1 MPTALELYAG
11 IGGFAAAA
19 AALDIAVVQS
29 IDIDPQA
36 LDVHRLNF
44 SATTEVAELESY
56 DVRSLRAD
64 LWWMSPPCRPFTR
77 RGQRRDIDD
86 PRAQSMLRSIE
97 QACDVRPEMLALENV
112 PPFVDSRACRWIC
125 DGLSGCGYHVAME
138 LRCPSELGIPNRR
151 ERAYLLASRRPLRP
165 LAPPLRD
172 TRQLSD
178 YLDSSR
184 DESLRLPAGIV
195 EQYAGAL
202 DIVGPTNP
210 GKPTACFASSYGKSP
225 VRSGSYLKTADGLRY
240 FSPAEV
246 ARLLGLPDAFRF
258 PDSVSRRRR
267 WSLLGNS
274 LSVPVVR
281 WVLSR
286 FEGLQAH

>member
-19 AALDIAVVQS
+19 ADLDIAVLQA

-36 LDVHRLNF
+36 LGIHGLNF
-44 SATTEVAELESY
+44 SVPTHVGELESC
-56 DVRSLRAD
+56 DVRSVRAD

-77 RGQRRDIDD
+77 RGAQRDVDD
-86 PRAQSMLRSIE
+86 PRARSMLRLIDE
-97 QACDVRPEMLALENV
+97 VCEARPEMVALENV
-112 PPFVDSRACRWIC
+112 PPFARSRACEQIRRA
-125 DGLSGCGYHVAME
+125 LSRCGYHVALE

-151 ERAYLLASRRPLRP
+151 ERAYLLASRQPLCSLRP
-165 LAPPLRD
+165 PPRDPRRLA
-172 TRQLSD
+172 D
-178 YLDSSR
+178 YLDSAW
-184 DESLRLPAGIV
+184 EPSLRVAV
-195 EQYAGAL
+195 EMAEQYAGAL
-202 DIVGPTNP
+202 DLVDPMCD
-210 GKPTACFASSYGKSP
+210 KPAACFASSYGKSP
-225 VRSGSYLKTADGLRY
+225 VRSGSYLRSAGGLRY

-246 ARLLGLPDAFRF
+246 ARLLGFPGSFRF
-258 PDSVSRRRR
+258 PDSVGRRRR

-286 FEGLQAH
+286 FGIRD